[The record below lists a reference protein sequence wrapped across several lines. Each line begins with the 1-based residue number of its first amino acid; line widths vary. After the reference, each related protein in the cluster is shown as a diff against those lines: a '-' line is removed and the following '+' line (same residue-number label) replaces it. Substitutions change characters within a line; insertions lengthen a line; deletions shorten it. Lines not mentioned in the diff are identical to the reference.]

1 MYIATIYMNSQLLTI
16 DFSLIPIR
24 LVHEDFLKLMGQKL
38 VKISNVDLIIG
49 RRYPII
55 DIKTGTR
62 VYYYLHSQVG
72 DYSYWVK
79 RLM

>member
-1 MYIATIYMNSQLLTI
+1 MDSQLLTI

-24 LVHEDFLKLMGQKL
+24 LAHEDFLKLMGQKL

-49 RRYPII
+49 RCYPII

-62 VYYYLHSQVG
+62 VYYYLHS
-72 DYSYWVK
+72 
-79 RLM
+79 